1 LTVGTKALLRLAIGS
16 KALLRLAIGS
26 KALLTV
32 AAVNWLGLGI
42 PESWL
47 STISTVRL
55 GVDRLT
61 IDGLGVAAVDGPRLS
76 VDGLSVTRLTID
88 GLGLGVD
95 GLRAV
100 GRWLTIYRLGLD
112 MRRPEA
118 ILSLSLGLAHLT

>member
-1 LTVGTKALLRLAIGS
+1 MLLLAIGS

-47 STISTVRL
+47 STISTVGLRL
-55 GVDRLT
+55 SVDGTRLSVDRLA
-61 IDGLGVAAVDGPRLS
+61 IDGLAVDGPRLS

-88 GLGLGVD
+88 GLGLAVD

-100 GRWLTIYRLGLD
+100 GRWLSIYRLGLD
-112 MRRPEA
+112 MRRREA